1 MSKLTLKIYSKSL
14 KKRKTIKCYYCDFCP
29 RSTKLRNLEDE
40 MRTHIEENHKQ
51 VIEGL
56 DPEIFDDEF
65 HQEFIEFFIDE

>member
-1 MSKLTLKIYSKSL
+1 MSKRLQD
-14 KKRKTIKCYYCDFCP
+14 R
-29 RSTKLRNLEDE
+29 EDE

-65 HQEFIEFFIDE
+65 NQDFIEFFIDE